1 MMRIPALL
9 VLAIVYL
16 GLTAA
21 PHAHAGDRGLASAF
35 MCQCG
40 CGLTLASCTHASCGP
55 RDQVLGEIAAME
67 RQGRSPEQITAA
79 LVATYGEVILGAPTR
94 RGFNLLAWWGPY
106 GAIAAGAALILGLGL
121 SWVRRPRPVVP
132 AAESDLSPEQRNR
145 LERELRAFQD

>member
-1 MMRIPALL
+1 MRAMWLMGVVVVV
-9 VLAIVYL
+9 VL
-16 GLTAA
+16 LTAA
-21 PHAHAGDRGLASAF
+21 PHAHAGDRGLASTF

-55 RDQVLGEIAAME
+55 RDQVLGEIAALE
-67 RQGRSPEQITAA
+67 QQGRSPGQITTA

-121 SWVRRPRPVVP
+121 SWVRRPKQSAPIGRS
-132 AAESDLSPEQRNR
+132 ELSPEQRER
-145 LERELRAFQD
+145 LERELADFKD

>member
-1 MMRIPALL
+1 MRTAGLMGVAVVL
-9 VLAIVYL
+9 VLL
-16 GLTAA
+16 AA
-21 PHAHAGDRGLASAF
+21 PPHAHAGDRGLASTF

-55 RDQVLGEIAAME
+55 RDQVLAEIAALE
-67 RQGRSPEQITAA
+67 RQGRSPAQITGA

-121 SWVRRPRPVVP
+121 SWVRRPRGFAP
-132 AAESDLSPEQRNR
+132 AGPPALSPGQRER
-145 LERELRAFQD
+145 LERELRAFRD

>member
-1 MMRIPALL
+1 MRAIWLTGVVIVVVLL
-9 VLAIVYL
+9 A
-16 GLTAA
+16 AA

-55 RDQVLGEIAAME
+55 RDQVLGEIAALE
-67 RQGRSPEQITAA
+67 QQGRSPAQITTA

-94 RGFNLLAWWGPY
+94 RGFNLVAWWGPY

-121 SWVRRPRPVVP
+121 SWVRRPKQSAPIGSS
-132 AAESDLSPEQRNR
+132 EMSSEQRER
-145 LERELRAFQD
+145 LERELADFRD